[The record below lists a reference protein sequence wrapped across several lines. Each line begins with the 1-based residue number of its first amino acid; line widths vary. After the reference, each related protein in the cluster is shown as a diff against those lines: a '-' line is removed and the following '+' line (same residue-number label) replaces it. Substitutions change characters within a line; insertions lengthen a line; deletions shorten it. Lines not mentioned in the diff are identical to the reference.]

1 MAEGTSGKRRAG
13 GGLNIVASVRRAVS
27 LEANVDLMRRNTVE
41 LVTEDEVR
49 AILARGGRPKAYVGF
64 EPSGMMQIGQ
74 GFVIAAKIRDLV
86 EAGFDFTVLLADWH
100 AYINDKFGGDL
111 EKIQACGRYF
121 ADCFRAL
128 GVPSGVRF
136 VTATD
141 LVSSKD
147 YWMDVIRASKAASVA
162 RIRRALTIMGRKE
175 EDADLDA
182 SKLIYPAMQVTD
194 IHAMDLDLALGG
206 LDQRHAHMLYRD
218 LAPKLKWKMVVALHT
233 PLIGGLQGGGRMD
246 PIESKMSKSKPDSA
260 ILLPEA
266 PAEVERK
273 IGKAFCPAKEVEGN
287 PILDIAR
294 YILLPRFGGL
304 TIERDAKYGGDL
316 AMKSFEDLGQ
326 AYASG
331 DLHPKDL
338 KDAVARSLNEALGPV
353 RAYFDAHPENFRRLF
368 GGG

>member
-1 MAEGTSGKRRAG
+1 MDLEAK
-13 GGLNIVASVRRAVS
+13 LDLVRRH
-27 LEANVDLMRRNTVE
+27 TVE
-41 LVTEDEVR
+41 LVTEDELR
-49 AILARGGRPKAYVGF
+49 ALLARGVRPKAYVGF

-74 GFVIAAKIRDLV
+74 GFVIAAKLADLV
-86 EAGFDFTVLLADWH
+86 EAGFDVTVLLADWH

-111 EKIQACGRYF
+111 ARIQACGRYF
-121 ADCFRAL
+121 EDCFRAI
-128 GVPSGVRF
+128 GVPTSVRY

-141 LVSSKD
+141 MVASSD

-194 IHAMDLDLALGG
+194 IHRMDLDLALGG

-218 LAPKLKWKMVVALHT
+218 LAPKLKWKMAVALHT
-233 PLIGGLQGGGRMD
+233 PLVGGLQGGGRMD
-246 PIESKMSKSKPDSA
+246 PVESKMSKSKPDSA

-273 IGKAFCPAKEVEGN
+273 IGKAFCPPKEVDGN
-287 PILDIAR
+287 PVLEIAR
-294 YILLPRFGGL
+294 YVLLPRSGSLEVERAPKFGGD
-304 TIERDAKYGGDL
+304 ISFE
-316 AMKSFEDLGQ
+316 SFEDLAR

-331 DLHPKDL
+331 GLHPQDL
-338 KDAVARSLNEALGPV
+338 KAAVARSLNEALGPV
-353 RAYFDAHPENFRRLF
+353 RTYFDAHPGNLASLF
-368 GGG
+368 GGGR

>member
-1 MAEGTSGKRRAG
+1 M
-13 GGLNIVASVRRAVS
+13 S
-27 LEANVDLMRRNTVE
+27 LEATVDLVRRNTVE

-49 AILARGGRPKAYVGF
+49 ALLSRQTRPKAYVGF

-74 GFVIAAKIRDLV
+74 GFVIAVKIRDLV
-86 EAGFDFTVLLADWH
+86 DAGFDFTVLLADWH

-111 EKIQACGRYF
+111 ERIQACGRYF
-121 ADCFRAL
+121 GDCFRAL
-128 GVPSGVRF
+128 GVPSSVRF
-136 VTATD
+136 VTATE
-141 LVSSKD
+141 LVARKD

-162 RIRRALTIMGRKE
+162 RIKRALTIMGRKE
-175 EDADLDA
+175 EEGDLDA

-233 PLIGGLQGGGRMD
+233 PLVGGLQGGGRMD
-246 PIESKMSKSKPDSA
+246 PVESKMSKSKPDAA
-260 ILLPEA
+260 ILLPES
-266 PAEVERK
+266 PPEVERK
-273 IGKAFCPAKEVEGN
+273 IGKAFCPPKEVEGN
-287 PILDIAR
+287 PILEIAR
-294 YILLPRFGGL
+294 YVLLPRTGSL
-304 TIERDAKYGGDL
+304 TIEREAKYGGDL
-316 AMKSFEDLGQ
+316 AMKTFEDLAR
-326 AYASG
+326 AYATG

-353 RAYFDAHPENFRRLF
+353 RAYFDAHPENMRALF